1 LLTLSHVRFLYFN
14 VTFLQ
19 TPLNIHFHLYLIL
32 FFTLLISSFSSY
44 QLTIDETQLNTNLVI
59 GCVVFLLKIL
69 QEIVFEH
76 VELFVN
82 FDRIFEET
90 NYNFYFVV
98 VVLHSLLHSI
108 VMSSMS
114 KDLSHWEKPKF
125 TIWFLMFLLV
135 EYNDKH

>member
-1 LLTLSHVRFLYFN
+1 MSHVRSYFN

-19 TPLNIHFHLYLIL
+19 APLNIHFHLDLIL
-32 FFTLLISSFSSY
+32 FFTLLIWSFHHY

-69 QEIVFEH
+69 QEIIVKH

-82 FDRIFEET
+82 FDTIFEET
-90 NYNFYFVV
+90 NNNFYFVV

-108 VMSSMS
+108 VMSGMS
-114 KDLSHWEKPKF
+114 KDLSPLEETQVHHF
-125 TIWFLMFLLV
+125 IFDVSTC
-135 EYNDKH
+135 

>member
-1 LLTLSHVRFLYFN
+1 
-14 VTFLQ
+14 LQ
-19 TPLNIHFHLYLIL
+19 APLNIHFHLDLIL

-69 QEIVFEH
+69 QEIIVEH

-82 FDRIFEET
+82 FDTIFEET
-90 NYNFYFVV
+90 NNNFYFVV
-98 VVLHSLLHSI
+98 VVLYSLLHSI

-114 KDLSHWEKPKF
+114 KDWSPLGETQVHHFIFDVS
-125 TIWFLMFLLV
+125 IC
-135 EYNDKH
+135 

>member
-1 LLTLSHVRFLYFN
+1 MLTLSHVRFLYFN